1 MYGDKRTGHLQFWCL
16 LVQEFVKGAVAH
28 AMARDGSSG
37 GTIRMVTI
45 DAHGAQRHYFQ
56 GDQVCAVPLFS

>member
-1 MYGDKRTGHLQFWCL
+1 M
-16 LVQEFVKGAVAH
+16 AH

-56 GDQVCAVPLFS
+56 GDQVPLCYDEIKES